1 MVERGKFDH
10 IEERLR
16 AIEGGGD
23 YAFADMAKLCL
34 VPDVVIP
41 MKFKVTDFDKYKGTT
56 MRRWWRDLA
65 AQVVPPMME
74 REMIKM
80 IVDTLSV
87 FYYEKMVG
95 YTPSSFADL
104 VFADER
110 IEVDLRRG
118 KFDYPAMM
126 NRKPRENGEDKKE
139 GGTHGVTVVPTWP
152 NFPPVQ

>member
-1 MVERGKFDH
+1 MVEKEKFDH

-16 AIEGGGD
+16 VIEGGKN
-23 YAFADMAKLCL
+23 YAFANMAKLCL